1 MKKLLITLMLV
12 SPFSFADWGDV
23 YFCTIT
29 SWTNTIASGEQ
40 ETLRA
45 GTPFKFHLNKEKNA
59 MIFDNATP
67 FAFVELKVS
76 EPWQSSP
83 KLNEVWYANDN
94 SSTLI
99 FHEGLLVHARVVLNR
114 SITKHATCDKFE

>member
-1 MKKLLITLMLV
+1 MKNLLLALLLI
-12 SPFSFADWGDV
+12 SPTSFADWGDG

-40 ETLRA
+40 EALRA

-59 MIFDNATP
+59 MFFDDATP
-67 FAFVELKVS
+67 FAYVELKVS
-76 EPWQSSP
+76 EPWQSLP
-83 KLNEVWYANDN
+83 NLGEVWYASDD

-99 FHEGLLVHARVVLNR
+99 FYEGLLVHARVLLNK
-114 SITKHATCDKFE
+114 SITKHATCDKF